1 MTAISRASRA
11 ARLALLGR
19 SRRQAELGLII
30 IAIVIVGGAFTLASL
45 GKTASVPGNIG
56 AFMAVIAG
64 LMLVPHLA
72 VRRLAPTA
80 DGLLLPLVA
89 VLNGIGYVFIVR
101 LKPGLAAQQATWT
114 FIGVAAFV
122 LTLLVVKR
130 ARDLESYR
138 YTFLLMGVGLLILP
152 FIPGI
157 GVNIRGAR
165 IWAHLGPISFQP
177 GEFAKLAFALFFAS
191 YLVEKRELLAMAT
204 WPKFRPMLPDLKH
217 LGPVLLAWG
226 IAILVMTAQNDLGS
240 SLLFFVLF
248 MSMLWVAT
256 NRIAYPLG
264 GAVMFGGAAYAAYTQ
279 FSHVQQRV
287 QTWLN
292 PWDYE
297 RTGYQVIQSWY
308 ALAWG
313 GLTGTGLGLG
323 RPDKVPIVESDMIF
337 SAIGE
342 ELGLLG
348 GTAILIA
355 YLLIVGSGLRIAVQS
370 EHAFDKLLAAGLTT
384 LIGVQAFVILG
395 GVTRLLPL
403 TGVVLPFVSYGGSAL
418 VANYVLIALLIRVSD
433 GNRRSVDKPAKAS
446 KGRRSRA
453 AASAG
458 AF

>member
-1 MTAISRASRA
+1 MTAIGRARRA
-11 ARLALLGR
+11 ARLTVMGK
-19 SRRQAELGLII
+19 SRRRAELGLIVLA
-30 IAIVIVGGAFTLASL
+30 IAIIGGGYTLASL
-45 GKTASVPGNIG
+45 GLTSSVPANIG
-56 AFMAVIAG
+56 PFVGVIAG

-101 LKPGLAAQQATWT
+101 LKPALAAQQATWT
-114 FIGVAAFV
+114 FVGVAAFV
-122 LTLLVVKR
+122 ATLVLVPR
-130 ARDLESYR
+130 ARDLERYR
-138 YTFLLMGVGLLILP
+138 YTFLLIGVALLVLP

-165 IWAHLGPISFQP
+165 IWARFGPISFQP
-177 GEFAKLAFALFFAS
+177 GEFAKIAFALFFAS
-191 YLVEKRELLAMAT
+191 YLVEKRELLSMAT
-204 WPKFRPMLPDLKH
+204 WPRFRPVLPDLKH

-256 NRIAYPLG
+256 GRVAYPVG
-264 GAVMFGGAAYAAYTQ
+264 GAVLFGGAAYVAYHQ
-279 FSHVQQRV
+279 FTHVRERV
-287 QTWLN
+287 QVWLN
-292 PWDYE
+292 PWIYAKS
-297 RTGYQVIQSWY
+297 GYQVIQSWY

-313 GLTGTGLGLG
+313 GLTGTGIGLG

-337 SAIGE
+337 AAIGE
-342 ELGLLG
+342 ELGLFG
-348 GTAILIA
+348 GTAILIC
-355 YLLIVGSGLRIAVQS
+355 YVLIVGSGLRVAVRS

-384 LIGVQAFVILG
+384 LIGVQAFVILA

-433 GNRRSVDKPAKAS
+433 GNRTTAPAKAQQ
-446 KGRRSRA
+446 A
-453 AASAG
+453 VAV
-458 AF
+458 